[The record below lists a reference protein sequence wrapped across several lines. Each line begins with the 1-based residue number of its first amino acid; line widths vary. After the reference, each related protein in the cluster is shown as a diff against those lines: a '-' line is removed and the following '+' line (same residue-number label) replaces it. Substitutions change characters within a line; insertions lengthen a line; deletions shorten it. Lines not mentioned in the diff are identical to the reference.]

1 MARVYRAL
9 AFPGSPLAGCGV
21 GPGLGVA
28 EELIRELEADAERRR
43 RLARLLVPEVY
54 GDQELRTAVLN
65 ALYSEIATKDDVER
79 LRGEIKAELRRI
91 EERIDGL
98 VKWVIGMIASMWV
111 SLMAVLVVAA
121 LR

>member
-1 MARVYRAL
+1 MPVSSW
-9 AFPGSPLAGCGV
+9 PG
-21 GPGLGVA
+21 
-28 EELIRELEADAERRR
+28 
-43 RLARLLVPEVY
+43 VY

-79 LRGEIKAELRRI
+79 LREELKAELGRI

>member
-1 MARVYRAL
+1 M
-9 AFPGSPLAGCGV
+9 
-21 GPGLGVA
+21 
-28 EELIRELEADAERRR
+28 
-43 RLARLLVPEVY
+43 
-54 GDQELRTAVLN
+54 RTAVLN

-79 LRGEIKAELRRI
+79 LREELKAELGRI

>member
-1 MARVYRAL
+1 M
-9 AFPGSPLAGCGV
+9 
-21 GPGLGVA
+21 GVA

-65 ALYSEIATKDDVER
+65 ALYSEIATKDDVDR